1 MKAEGVRIWE
11 WGSGNGG
18 SGNGDLGMGV
28 WEWGSGNEDGSHACC
43 DVCIATITQSNPAG
57 VPDVLSQVIPGVWL
71 PGEGRCQVE
80 GPPGGLWGNQ
90 GGSRSTSWPLF
101 DFCYSLL
108 LLTSLKIDNY
118 RVVQFNRMSAWHNG
132 HNGGEPEDGIHIH
145 NYADIVQHRETL
157 GLNYSTGI
165 TC

>member
-11 WGSGNGG
+11 WG